1 MKKSVQ
7 NLRTLFF
14 LLPMLKKG
22 QKIYSVLKEKCPIC
36 HNGDVFLT
44 KHKYDLKKFDKMH
57 ERCPSCG
64 HKFEIEGGFWQGAM
78 YVSYAVTVAY
88 SIATFVLTYLINQQ
102 TTAWMYIAI
111 IGVVSIIVAPLNY
124 RISRMIWMNLFSKF
138 DATK

>member
-36 HNGDVFLT
+36 QNGDVFLT
-44 KHKYDLKKFDKMH
+44 KRKYDLKKFDKMH

-88 SIATFVLTYLINQQ
+88 SIATFLLTFLINQQ

>member
-44 KHKYDLKKFDKMH
+44 KRKYDLKKFDKMH

-64 HKFEIEGGFWQGAM
+64 HKFEIEGGYWQGAM

-102 TTAWMYIAI
+102 TSAWTYISI
-111 IGVVSIIVAPLNY
+111 IVVVSIIVAPLNY

-138 DATK
+138 DPTK

>member
-1 MKKSVQ
+1 
-7 NLRTLFF
+7 
-14 LLPMLKKG
+14 MLKKG

-44 KHKYDLKKFDKMH
+44 KRKYDLKKFDKMH

-88 SIATFVLTYLINQQ
+88 SIATFLLTFLINQQ

>member
-44 KHKYDLKKFDKMH
+44 KRKYDLKKFDKMH

-88 SIATFVLTYLINQQ
+88 SIATFLLTFLINQQ
-102 TTAWMYIAI
+102 TTALMYIAI

>member
-36 HNGDVFLT
+36 QNGDVFLT
-44 KHKYDLKKFDKMH
+44 KRKYDLRKFDKMH

-88 SIATFVLTYLINQQ
+88 SIATFLLTFLINQQ

>member
-1 MKKSVQ
+1 LKKSVQ

-44 KHKYDLKKFDKMH
+44 KRKYDLKKFDKMH
-57 ERCPSCG
+57 ERCPSCK
-64 HKFEIEGGFWQGAM
+64 HKFEIEGGYWQGAM

-88 SIATFVLTYLINQQ
+88 SIATFVLTYLINRE
-102 TTAWMYIAI
+102 TSAWTYII
-111 IGVVSIIVAPLNY
+111 IICLVALLAAPINY

-138 DATK
+138 DPTK

>member
-44 KHKYDLKKFDKMH
+44 KRKYDLKKFDKMH

-64 HKFEIEGGFWQGAM
+64 HKFEIEGGYWQGAM

-88 SIATFVLTYLINQQ
+88 SIATFVLTYLINRE
-102 TTAWMYIAI
+102 TSAWTYII
-111 IGVVSIIVAPLNY
+111 IICLVALLVAPINY

-138 DATK
+138 DPTK

>member
-44 KHKYDLKKFDKMH
+44 KRKYDLKKFDKMH

-88 SIATFVLTYLINQQ
+88 SIATFLLTFLINQQ

>member
-44 KHKYDLKKFDKMH
+44 KRKYDLKKFDKMH

-64 HKFEIEGGFWQGAM
+64 HKFEIEGGYWQGAM